1 MIMAAVQL
9 SGGIVIIEIEGR
21 DEKLSLEEAAFL
33 LEKGKLKIKGL
44 SIGDF
49 FSRAISTHPA
59 FIVRYIVYR
68 DLKERGY
75 AVRAGRAGFWLY
87 PRGARQGEKPARYIV
102 RILREKDLISIA
114 DLDRLLSSARN
125 MRKELILAIVDEE
138 SDVTYY
144 EIRAAKLEGTLKE
157 EKEGEEGKEG
167 EEEAALTGTVSLA
180 DDRVLIHDEASAER
194 LHRDFYGK
202 LIGEGN
208 KQLIL
213 SLIETAYLMRENN
226 RMVVHTPTGDM
237 NYEQFLD
244 YATDKERDFKDKL
257 VVYTDLRAKGLVLK
271 TGFKFGSHFRVYT
284 ALQQKHSSYLVHV
297 VHPEHIFAMNEL
309 ARAVRLAQG
318 VRKRMIFAYVDEDG
332 AKYIDIGRR
341 RL

>member
-1 MIMAAVQL
+1 MAVQL
-9 SGGIVIIEIEGR
+9 SGGTVIIDGIEGR
-21 DEKLSLEEAAFL
+21 EEKLSLEEAAFL
-33 LEKGKLKIKGL
+33 LEKGKIKIKGL
-44 SIGDF
+44 STGDF
-49 FSRAISTHPA
+49 FSRAIATFPA
-59 FIVRYIVYR
+59 FVVRYIVYR

-75 AVRAGRAGFWLY
+75 AVRAGRTDFWLY
-87 PRGARQGEKPARYIV
+87 PRGVRQGEKPARYV
-102 RILREKDLISIA
+102 VHILREKDLIAIA

-144 EIRAAKLEGTLKE
+144 EIRAPKLEGTLKE
-157 EKEGEEGKEG
+157 EREEGEG
-167 EEEAALTGTVSLA
+167 EAELTCTTASLA
-180 DDRVLIHDEASAER
+180 DDRVLIYDESSAER
-194 LHRDFYGK
+194 LYRDFYGK
-202 LIGEGN
+202 LSGEGKGN
-208 KQLIL
+208 KRLIL

-226 RMVVHTPTGDM
+226 RMVVHVHTPSGDM

-244 YATDKERDFKDKL
+244 YAIEKEHDFKDKL
-257 VVYTDLRAKGLVLK
+257 LVYTDLRSKGLLLK

-297 VHPEHIFAMNEL
+297 VHPEYIFAMNEL

-318 VRKRMIFAYVDEDG
+318 VKKRMIFACVHEDG
-332 AKYIDIGRR
+332 VKYIDIGRR

>member
-1 MIMAAVQL
+1 MIMGAVHL
-9 SGGIVIIEIEGR
+9 SDGAV
-21 DEKLSLEEAAFL
+21 
-33 LEKGKLKIKGL
+33 
-44 SIGDF
+44 
-49 FSRAISTHPA
+49 T
-59 FIVRYIVYR
+59 RYIVYR

-75 AVRAGRAGFWLY
+75 AVRAGRAGLWLY
-87 PRGARQGEKPARYIV
+87 PRGARRGEKPARYFVHI
-102 RILREKDLISIA
+102 RSEKDLISIA
-114 DLDRLLSSARN
+114 DLDRLLRSARN

-144 EIRAAKLEGTLKE
+144 EVRAAKLEGTRSEKDGKE
-157 EKEGEEGKEG
+157 ERE
-167 EEEAALTGTVSLA
+167 LTCTASLA
-180 DDRVLIHDEASAER
+180 DDRVVIHDEASAER
-194 LHRDFYGK
+194 LHREFYGK
-202 LIGEGN
+202 LMGDKH

-226 RMVVHTPTGDM
+226 RMVVQTPAGDM
-237 NYEQFLD
+237 SYEQFLD

-257 VVYTDLRAKGLVLK
+257 VVYTDLRAKGLILK

-318 VRKRMIFAYVDEDG
+318 VRKRMIFAYVDGDG
-332 AKYIDIGRR
+332 VKYIDIGRR